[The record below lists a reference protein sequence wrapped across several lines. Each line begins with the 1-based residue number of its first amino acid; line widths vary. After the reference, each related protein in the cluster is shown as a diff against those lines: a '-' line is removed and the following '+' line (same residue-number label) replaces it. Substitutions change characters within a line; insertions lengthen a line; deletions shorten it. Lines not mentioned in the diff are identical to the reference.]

1 MEEYNMKRCI
11 YMALLFVLLLPGVS
25 AHAEDYILKSKE
37 KVSGTYAGS
46 GEQDYNYYMIQPN
59 RSGYVAITASA
70 SDQAPVNVEI
80 CNADRE
86 VIASDISVEMKES
99 VLQTCKKGQIYYIRV
114 KGKEG
119 VTYELSYKIVTLDKL
134 KYARKYN
141 YTFTNASLTESNP
154 LQISLKAGNSGI
166 LHVMCETDHSL
177 KVRYYLGKSKAVSS
191 YIGISGH
198 NLTGIGVQA
207 RKRYYVRFYNED
219 NATSGTTKI
228 HNLKYQ
234 IDSIVMTK
242 NTSRARAKTLKK
254 NQYTR
259 TLIPAGKKTT
269 VWYKV
274 KITNK
279 QKLTIT
285 LNSQMMQNKGKN
297 LQLYICDSKGKKL
310 NRNPIIINGE
320 ADCSYKKKYIMKY
333 PKTVFGTTTAFPEGT
348 YYIKIE
354 SKTKMSSGAFEIK
367 WN

>member
-1 MEEYNMKRCI
+1 MKRFL
-11 YMALLFVLLLPGVS
+11 YMSLFLVLLLPGISV
-25 AHAEDYILKSKE
+25 HAQDYILKSKE
-37 KVSGTYAGS
+37 KVSGTYAGA
-46 GEQDYNYYMIQPN
+46 GEQDYNYYRIQPN
-59 RSGYVAITASA
+59 KSGYIAITASA
-70 SDQAPVNVEI
+70 SDQAPVNLEI
-80 CNADRE
+80 CNANRE
-86 VIASDISVEMKES
+86 VIASDISVEKKEN

-119 VTYELSYKIVTLDKL
+119 VTYELSYKVVTLDKL
-134 KYARKYN
+134 KYAKKYN
-141 YTFTNASLTESNP
+141 YTFTNASLVESNP
-154 LQISLKAGNSGI
+154 LQIPIKAGNSGI
-166 LHVMCETDHSL
+166 LHVMCETDDSL
-177 KVRYYLGKSKAVSS
+177 KVRYYLGKSKVVSS

-207 RKRYYVRFYNED
+207 RKRYYVRFYNAD
-219 NATSGTTKI
+219 NTTSGTTKI

-234 IDSIVMTK
+234 IDSIVAAK
-242 NTSRARAKTLKK
+242 NTYRARAKTLKK

-285 LNSQMMQNKGKN
+285 LDSQMMQNKGKN

-310 NRNPIIINGE
+310 NCDPIVINGE
-320 ADCSYKKKYIMKY
+320 ASCSYKKKYVMKY
-333 PKTVFGTTTAFPEGT
+333 PKTVFGTTAAFPEGT

-354 SKTKMSSGAFEIK
+354 SKTKTSSGAFEIK